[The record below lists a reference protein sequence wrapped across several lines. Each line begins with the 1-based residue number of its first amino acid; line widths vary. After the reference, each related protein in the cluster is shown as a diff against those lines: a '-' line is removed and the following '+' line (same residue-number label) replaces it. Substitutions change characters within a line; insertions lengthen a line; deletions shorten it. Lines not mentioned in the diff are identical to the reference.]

1 MKSLQLI
8 ACSFH
13 RIIKGAGVIEG
24 VLPLLAPPLSLSP
37 SALTDCVFVRLT
49 VAPFVSGIKSLRGAT
64 RSDWESWGKKK
75 RKKEDKTTL
84 SSAAL
89 Y

>member
-1 MKSLQLI
+1 M
-8 ACSFH
+8 
-13 RIIKGAGVIEG
+13 IEG
-24 VLPLLAPPLSLSP
+24 VLPLLALPLSLSLSA

-49 VAPFVSGIKSLRGAT
+49 VAPFVSGIKSLQGAT
-64 RSDWESWGKKK
+64 RSDWESWGKK
-75 RKKEDKTTL
+75 EDKTTV

>member
-13 RIIKGAGVIEG
+13 GIIKGACVMEG
-24 VLPLLAPPLSLSP
+24 LLPLLSLPL

-49 VAPFVSGIKSLRGAT
+49 VAPFVSGIKSLQGAT
-64 RSDWESWGKKK
+64 RSDWESWEKKK
-75 RKKEDKTTL
+75 RKQQ
-84 SSAAL
+84 
-89 Y
+89 